1 MAVRRYELDTRMMTV
16 FFLAAMP
23 FVAFGSFVVV
33 NMARGSLE
41 RSVGESLEQRAT
53 ETRLLLERY
62 LGEQT
67 VDLRLVALDPDVRRA
82 LAEPSRPPTA
92 EDASQLAASPLAA
105 RLLDVI
111 QVRPA
116 WKSLQLIDSNG
127 RLLATTAHAGRV
139 LYGDAAWFQ
148 KLAELG
154 AGGQIYLS
162 DAQAPGGAMPA
173 LEIAYPIRA
182 SDGRLLGAFHA
193 FIDVQDLYGVL
204 GPVRIGKT
212 GHAVLVRVD
221 DGLVLAS
228 DDSGAALT
236 RPYAGFASLHA
247 AAQGFPLGEQGEMVF
262 GKADPS
268 RGYWRLPEVREPG
281 DAGKLIE
288 PARLVGFAPVESPPG
303 VQWLVIVEQDLSE
316 ALSPVTGVTH
326 YLWIHFVGVFGTVI
340 LLAVAFSISARARSS
355 TRSCTCTKSTCRR
368 VWSPITAEARP
379 LPV

>member
-1 MAVRRYELDTRMMTV
+1 MAARRYEIDTRMVTV

-82 LAEPSRPPTA
+82 LEGPSRPATA
-92 EDASQLAASPLAA
+92 ETASQRTTSPLAA
-105 RLLDVI
+105 RLRDVV
-111 QVRPA
+111 QMRPA
-116 WKSLQLIDSNG
+116 WQSLQLIDSNG
-127 RLLATTAHAGRV
+127 RVLATTIHAGRL
-139 LYGDAAWFQ
+139 LYEDAAWFQ

-154 AGGQIYLS
+154 TGGQIYLS
-162 DAQAPGGAMPA
+162 DALAPGSAMRA

-193 FIDVQDLYGVL
+193 LIDVQDLYGVL
-204 GPVRIGKT
+204 APVRIGKT
-212 GHAVLVRVD
+212 GHAVLVRAA

-228 DDSGAALT
+228 DDSAAVLR

-247 AAQGFPLGEQGEMVF
+247 AVQGFPLGEQGELVF
-262 GKADPS
+262 GKADQS
-268 RGYWRLPEVREPG
+268 RGYWRLPEVRESG
-281 DAGKLIE
+281 ASERLVE
-288 PARLVGFAPVESPPG
+288 PARLVGFAPVESPPN

-316 ALSPVTGVTH
+316 ALSPVTGVTR

-340 LLAVAFSISARARSS
+340 LLALALSISAE
-355 TRSCTCTKSTCRR
+355 
-368 VWSPITAEARP
+368 SPVIDQKLHLHEEHMPKDMVAHHG
-379 LPV
+379 